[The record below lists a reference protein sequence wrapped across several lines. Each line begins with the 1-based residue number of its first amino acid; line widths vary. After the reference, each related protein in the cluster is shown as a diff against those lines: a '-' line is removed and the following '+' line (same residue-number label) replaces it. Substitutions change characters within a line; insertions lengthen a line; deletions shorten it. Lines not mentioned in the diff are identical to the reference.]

1 MWGILLLASPFILS
15 REGQVLRIKNELAAV
30 STAFGQ
36 EKADEISHSAGLAYK
51 SLFIDTGYLSEKSK
65 FYSRPMTP
73 AESKLDGVMARPTT
87 AFSNATNGY
96 LTALSVNVYGLL
108 LRWGIITH
116 WMLFILPFVVAA
128 FLDGFVTRKVKF
140 AEFGFIS
147 PMAYSLSM
155 HFIVFLLFFPLLYLV
170 VPLPVT
176 PYFMPGWAI
185 CLGFPL
191 IFMISN
197 TQRLFNG

>member
-36 EKADEISHSAGLAYK
+36 EKKLTR
-51 SLFIDTGYLSEKSK
+51 SLIQPDWRINLCSLIPAICPKKSK

-128 FLDGFVTRKVKF
+128 FLDGFVTRKVK
-140 AEFGFIS
+140 
-147 PMAYSLSM
+147 
-155 HFIVFLLFFPLLYLV
+155 
-170 VPLPVT
+170 
-176 PYFMPGWAI
+176 I
-185 CLGFPL
+185 C
-191 IFMISN
+191 
-197 TQRLFNG
+197 